1 MGKATIESKLKQRH
15 NPLLKDLSSQSGNLR
30 STPRSALGK
39 AKSKSTKTKKNLN
52 NEGEDDGEGY
62 LDAVSSRKILQLAKE
77 QQDELRDEEALENA
91 GSTKPSFIQSLKRE
105 ESDVSD
111 EEYDGEDYD
120 NGNHNRRRVKYGVG
134 KEGEEDKDVV
144 DDDEDE
150 DEDDDQ
156 EEEEEEEEEIYI
168 DEEEIEVDE
177 KDAELFN
184 KYFQSSNNNSGNQ
197 NNEQGINLADKI
209 LAKIQQREAQ
219 QASISQGKQSEE
231 AVLLPPKVIMAYE
244 KIGQILS
251 TYTHGKLPKL
261 FKILPS
267 LKNWQDVL
275 YVTNPDNWSPHA
287 TYEATK
293 LFVSN
298 LSANEAQKFVEQV
311 LLEKFR
317 TNIEESDDHM
327 LNYHIYRA
335 LKKSLYKPAAF
346 FKGFLFPLVDGYC
359 SVREATIAASI
370 LTKVS
375 VPVLHSSVALS
386 QLLQRDFS
394 PATTVFIRVL
404 VEKKYALPYQTLD
417 DLVFYFMRFR
427 NAAQPELMMEVD
439 ESGNKV
445 NDAPALPVVW
455 HKAFLSFAQRYKN
468 DITDDQRDFLLETVR
483 QRFHHAIGPEIR
495 RELLAGKPRLTEE
508 DRLRGDASMRD

>member
-1 MGKATIESKLKQRH
+1 MGKISANDKLKQRH
-15 NPLLKDLSSQSGNLR
+15 NPLLKDISSQGGNLR
-30 STPRSALGK
+30 ATPRSAHTK
-39 AKSKSTKTKKNLN
+39 NKKSKD
-52 NEGEDDGEGY
+52 NEVNEQGEEGY

-77 QQDELRDEEALENA
+77 QQDELRDEEEAQTPNFSQA
-91 GSTKPSFIQSLKRE
+91 F
-105 ESDVSD
+105 
-111 EEYDGEDYD
+111 
-120 NGNHNRRRVKYGVG
+120 
-134 KEGEEDKDVV
+134 KEQ
-144 DDDEDE
+144 DDSS
-150 DEDDDQ
+150 DEDDQEYSDL
-156 EEEEEEEEEIYI
+156 EEEEEEVIY

-184 KYFQSSNNNSGNQ
+184 KYFQNNGPSGQ
-197 NNEQGINLADKI
+197 SINLADKI
-209 LAKIQQREAQ
+209 LAKIQEKESQ
-219 QASISQGKQSEE
+219 QQEQVQERPQD

-275 YVTNPDNWSPHA
+275 YVTNPGKWTPHA

-298 LSANEAQKFVEQV
+298 LTANEAQKFVELV

-317 TNIEESDDHM
+317 TSIEDSDDHS

-335 LKKSLYKPAAF
+335 LKKSLYKPGAF
-346 FKGFLFPLVDGYC
+346 FKGFLLPLVDGYC
-359 SVREATIAASI
+359 SVREATIAASV

-375 VPVLHSSVALS
+375 VPVLHSSVALT

-404 VEKKYALPYQTLD
+404 IEKKYALPYQTLD
-417 DLVFYFMRFR
+417 ELVFYFMRFR
-427 NAAQPELMMEVD
+427 NAAQDQMQVD
-439 ESGNKV
+439 ESEDKK
-445 NDAPALPVVW
+445 APQLPVVW

-495 RELLAGKPRLTEE
+495 RELLAGKPRVTAADVPKKDGLMV
-508 DRLRGDASMRD
+508 DAF